1 MTQDA
6 LIPKN
11 TRAAIVA
18 AICLLILGG
27 LADRSLRSWRNVW
40 GATYTPLASPLSELP
55 ERIGSYVSERDLP
68 LDPAILDVAKVDAF
82 VNRSYVD
89 HARSKRIT
97 LYVGYWG
104 RANVGMGHGPDVCYR
119 AVGWNAEA
127 EPHERVV
134 PFLTSDGTSE
144 ATIAL
149 HRFSHTG
156 PGGVERL
163 AVAFTAAVDGRFQ
176 SSSRG
181 EFWHRP
187 PPLRGREGTP
197 FLAHVQVAAP
207 LMDSA

>member
-6 LIPKN
+6 LFPKN

-134 PFLTSDGTSE
+134 PFLTSEMEPARRQSHFIGSRTPVPEESNVSPWRLPQRLMVDFKAHHAGSFGIDPLPF
-144 ATIAL
+144 AVGRD
-149 HRFSHTG
+149 HRSWPTC
-156 PGGVERL
+156 R
-163 AVAFTAAVDGRFQ
+163 
-176 SSSRG
+176 
-181 EFWHRP
+181 
-187 PPLRGREGTP
+187 
-197 FLAHVQVAAP
+197 
-207 LMDSA
+207 